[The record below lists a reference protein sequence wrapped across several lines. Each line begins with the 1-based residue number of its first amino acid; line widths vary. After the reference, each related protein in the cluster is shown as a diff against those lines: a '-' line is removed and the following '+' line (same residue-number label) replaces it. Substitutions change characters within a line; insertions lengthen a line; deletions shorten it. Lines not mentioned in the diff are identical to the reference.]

1 VFRIGGAPSR
11 GRRPEGLPN
20 TLLTVPSPDTA
31 APSASAD
38 RESLLAAALGRPW
51 YHTIEVAP
59 GRFTDG
65 TVDHREM
72 TPKLLPA
79 DLSGKR
85 CLDVGTFDGYFAFAM
100 EERGAAEVAA
110 VDLETF
116 DQAEWPPRNR
126 PRLLADGGDAEPGE
140 RFKIAAELRGSS
152 VRRALTPIGEISP
165 DTVGG
170 PFDHVV
176 LSDLLLHVRDP
187 VGALEAVRTVI
198 APGGRLLVAEEV
210 NIRLSIASPRRA
222 AAKLQTGWTDY
233 GWWQANV
240 AGLWQWLHQA
250 GFTIEKR
257 AFYTLNAKG
266 AMRRLHVAYEVTPD
280 PTAPQAG

>member
-1 VFRIGGAPSR
+1 MSAAPVAHAAPATPPRLTSR
-11 GRRPEGLPN
+11 P
-20 TLLTVPSPDTA
+20 VPTPDTS
-31 APSASAD
+31 APTEPRD
-38 RESLLAAALGRPW
+38 REALLAEALGRPW

-65 TVDHREM
+65 TVDHRSM
-72 TPKLLPA
+72 TPKLLPG

-100 EERGAAEVAA
+100 EERGAGEVAA

-126 PRLLADGGDAEPGE
+126 PQLLADGGDAEPGE
-140 RFKIAAELRGSS
+140 RFKIAAALRGSK
-152 VRRALTPIGEISP
+152 VRRALTPIYEISP
-165 DTVGG
+165 ETVGG

-187 VGALEAVRTVI
+187 VGALEAVRSVV
-198 APGGRLLVAEEV
+198 APTGRLLVAEEV
-210 NIRLSIASPRRA
+210 NIRLSLASPRRA
-222 AAKLQTGWTDY
+222 AAKLQTGWTEY

-250 GFTIEKR
+250 GFRVEKR

-266 AMRRLHVAYEVTPD
+266 AMRVAHVAYEATPD
-280 PTAPQAG
+280 PSAPQAG

>member
-1 VFRIGGAPSR
+1 M
-11 GRRPEGLPN
+11 
-20 TLLTVPSPDTA
+20 
-31 APSASAD
+31 PSADTPAPDATPD
-38 RESLLAAALGRPW
+38 REALLAEALGRPW

-65 TVDHREM
+65 TVDHRAM

-79 DLSGKR
+79 DLTGKR

-100 EERGAAEVAA
+100 EERGAAEVVA

-126 PRLLADGGDAEPGE
+126 PRLLASGGDAEPGE
-140 RFKIAAELRGSS
+140 RFKIAARLRGSQ

-165 DTVGG
+165 ETVGG

-187 VGALEAVRTVI
+187 VGALEAVRTVV

-250 GFTIEKR
+250 GFRIEKR

-266 AMRRLHVAYEVTPD
+266 PMKRLHVAYEVTPD